1 MWGRTRGDG
10 FDNREPSTKPVQE
23 YSDFAHRKLLLGHS
37 VWGLLEPLVWFW
49 QSAVW
54 GVARPLGAGTRSL
67 YTGPVRGG
75 QCVRLRRQ
83 RSAVSVHRCIASLA
97 GAGPLAGGFCGSAC
111 CAAPGCACRSSSRL
125 TTLQFTQGCGAEAG
139 MHQEADPGA
148 RSAQPLVTFS
158 APRECT
164 RARQNR
170 VHCPLRSAR
179 LRA

>member
-1 MWGRTRGDG
+1 M
-10 FDNREPSTKPVQE
+10 
-23 YSDFAHRKLLLGHS
+23 
-37 VWGLLEPLVWFW
+37 
-49 QSAVW
+49 
-54 GVARPLGAGTRSL
+54 
-67 YTGPVRGG
+67 
-75 QCVRLRRQ
+75 RLRRQ

-111 CAAPGCACRSSSRL
+111 CAAPGIACRSSSRL

-179 LRA
+179 RGATSVPDPRRSGSAH